1 MVGSRVQFWIDQ
13 RCRDVF
19 PFRRGEPLERT
30 LSWWEMTYMGAE
42 EETVGDQVLSLE
54 VGSGKLVQVIQGIH
68 TLGNFTCPNIILLKA
83 RL

>member
-1 MVGSRVQFWIDQ
+1 
-13 RCRDVF
+13 
-19 PFRRGEPLERT
+19 
-30 LSWWEMTYMGAE
+30 MGAE
-42 EETVGDQVLSLE
+42 DETVGDQVLSLE